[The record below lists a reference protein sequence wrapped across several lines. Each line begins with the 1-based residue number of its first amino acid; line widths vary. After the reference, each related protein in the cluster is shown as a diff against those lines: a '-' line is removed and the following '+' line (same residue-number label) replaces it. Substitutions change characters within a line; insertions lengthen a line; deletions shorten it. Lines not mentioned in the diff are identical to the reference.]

1 MQVSTKWLKDYIDI
15 DLTAD
20 ELAEKF
26 TLAGIPVEN
35 VIHAGEGLEKV
46 VTGRID
52 ELKAHPDSDHLQIC
66 QMDVGAENLLQIV
79 TGAQNVAEGQI
90 VPVALVG
97 ANLPCGKKIS
107 KGKMRGVASNGMLCS
122 ADELKID
129 GDSSGI
135 YILPEDTQVGIPVAE
150 VLGLDDDIL
159 EFELTANRGDCF
171 SVIGLVREL
180 AVLTKKTPR
189 FPEIKVDENDES
201 NASELVK
208 IGIDA
213 PELCSR
219 FSARVLTNVKLAP
232 SPDWIV
238 KRLEGAGM
246 RAINNVVD
254 VTNFVMLELGQPLH
268 AYDFDEVVGHEL
280 TARQATAGEAL
291 HTLDDTNR
299 LAKGGE
305 LVIADAEKAAG
316 LAGIMGGFETE
327 ITEKTSTVILEAACF
342 NSASIRRT
350 SRAVGIHSE
359 ASGRFERGTNEHGTI
374 NALDRVAQLLQQ
386 MNACNVCTGVV
397 DVYPNPKPEVK
408 IKFSPAQI
416 NQRLGTNFSVEE
428 ILDVLTA
435 LGFAVESTGKV
446 DELTDEVVDKFAD
459 KFATATKT
467 LGKAAREIGKKP
479 NVENILGSIGSTF
492 GGLFKK
498 ADEKIS
504 GETKDRVEDFVSSFG
519 ELFKRADEKI
529 SDKTKE
535 RVEDIMGNISGKFGE
550 LVKNVDMKISST
562 YVATVPDW
570 RNDVTLP
577 EDLSEEVAR
586 IFGFDKIPSTLPKGN
601 QQGHQSAAQ
610 NFIDR
615 IKKIL
620 VGLGMCEELSF
631 AFTSE
636 AMFDKMQIPA
646 DSQLRQAVPIMNPL
660 TDEAPLLR
668 TTLLASIFENAA
680 RNFSRKNEDLK
691 LFDVAPV
698 FFPKSLPVTE
708 QPIERQQLVG
718 LLTGRRE
725 PKGWSQ
731 NPAQVDFYDAKG
743 IVEELLAGLSINN
756 YFVEAGTHYALHPGK
771 TAVFKKGRDVLVT
784 VGEVHPAVAEALG
797 IKKKIYVF
805 EAEVDTLQ
813 KFAAKKFTFESLPKY
828 PSISR
833 DLAIL
838 VDHDTAAGDVEKVI
852 AQNGGQFFKG
862 VTLFDVYTGD
872 RISADKKSLAFA
884 IDFRSNERTLK
895 DEEADEAFKN
905 ILSAVEKEFGATLR
919 S

>member
-46 VTGRID
+46 VTGRIE
-52 ELKAHPDSDHLQIC
+52 ELKAHPDSDHLLIC
-66 QMDVGAENLLQIV
+66 QMNIGEENLVQII
-79 TGAQNVAEGQI
+79 TGASNVEEGQI

-122 ADELKID
+122 ADELNIE

-135 YILPEDTQVGIPVAE
+135 YILPEDTPVGVPAAE

-189 FPEIKVDENDES
+189 FPEIKFDEDDER
-201 NASELVK
+201 NAEDLVK

-213 PELCSR
+213 PDLCGR
-219 FSARVLTNVKLAP
+219 FSSRVLTNIKLAP
-232 SPDWIV
+232 SPDWMV

-254 VTNFVMLELGQPLH
+254 VTNFVMLEMGQPLH
-268 AYDFDEVVGHEL
+268 AYDYDKVTWHQL
-280 TARQATAGEAL
+280 TARRAVEGEPL

-316 LAGIMGGFETE
+316 LAGIMGGFESE
-327 ITEKTSTVILEAACF
+327 ITETTKTVILEAASF

-359 ASGRFERGTNEHGTI
+359 ASGRFERGTNINGTVA
-374 NALDRVAQLLQQ
+374 ALDRVAQLLQE
-386 MNACNVCTGVV
+386 MGACSVCKGVV
-397 DVYPNPKPEVK
+397 DVYPNPKPEIK
-408 IKFSPAQI
+408 IKFTPAQI
-416 NQRLGTNFSVEE
+416 NQRLGTNYSDKE
-428 ILDVLTA
+428 IIDVLEA
-435 LGFAVESTGKV
+435 LGFKIEPLGVV
-446 DELTDEVVDKFAD
+446 DELTDEVVDKFA
-459 KFATATKT
+459 AATKNI
-467 LGKAAREIGKKP
+467 GKAAREIGKKST
-479 NVENILGSIGSTF
+479 VEGFMKNFGASI
-492 GGLFKK
+492 
-498 ADEKIS
+498 
-504 GETKDRVEDFVSSFG
+504 G
-519 ELFKRADEKI
+519 ELFKNADEKPQDEVLKN
-529 SDKTKE
+529 SG
-535 RVEDIMGNISGKFGE
+535 VEGFMKNISETFGGIAKSVE
-550 LVKNVDMKISST
+550 IKISSA
-562 YVATVPDW
+562 YEATVPDW
-570 RNDVTLP
+570 RNDVKLP
-577 EDLSEEVAR
+577 DDLSEEVAR
-586 IFGFDKIPSTLPKGN
+586 IYGFDEIPSTLPKGN
-601 QQGHQSAAQ
+601 QQGRQSAAQ
-610 NFIDR
+610 NFIDK
-615 IKKIL
+615 IKNIL
-620 VGLGMCEELSF
+620 SGLGMCEELSF

-636 AMFDKMQIPA
+636 AMFDKMRVPA
-646 DSQLRQAVPIMNPL
+646 DSELRRAVPIINPL
-660 TDEAPLLR
+660 TDVAPLLR

-680 RNFSRKNEDLK
+680 RNFSRKNEDVR

-698 FFPKSLPVTE
+698 FIPKNLPVTE
-708 QPIERQQLVG
+708 LPREKQQIVG
-718 LLTGRRE
+718 LLMGRRE

-731 NPAQVDFYDAKG
+731 NPAQIDFYDAKG

-756 YFVEAGTHYALHPGK
+756 YFVEAGEHYALHPGK

-784 VGEVHPAVAEALG
+784 VGEVHPAVSEALG

-805 EAEVDTLQ
+805 EADIETLQ
-813 KFAAKKFTFESLPKY
+813 RFAAKKFSLESLPKY

-838 VDHDTAAGDVEKVI
+838 VEHDTAAGDVEKIIVK
-852 AQNGGQFFKG
+852 NGGKFFKG
-862 VTLFDVYTGD
+862 VTLFDVYTGE
-872 RISADKKSLAFA
+872 RIPADKKSLAFA
-884 IDFRSNERTLK
+884 LEFRSNERTLK

-905 ILSAVEKEFGATLR
+905 ILAAVEKDFGATLR

>member
-1 MQVSTKWLKDYIDI
+1 MT
-15 DLTAD
+15 
-20 ELAEKF
+20 

-46 VTGRID
+46 VTGRIE
-52 ELKAHPDSDHLQIC
+52 ELKPHPDSDHLQIC
-66 QMDVGAENLLQIV
+66 QMNVGEENLLQII
-79 TGAQNVAEGQI
+79 TGASNVAEGQI

-122 ADELKID
+122 ADELKIE

-135 YILPEDTQVGIPVAE
+135 YILPENTPVGVPVAE
-150 VLGLDDDIL
+150 ILGLDDDIL

-189 FPEIKVDENDES
+189 FPEIKFEENDERET
-201 NASELVK
+201 AKLIK

-213 PELCSR
+213 PDLCSR

-246 RAINNVVD
+246 RAIK
-254 VTNFVMLELGQPLH
+254 MGQPLH
-268 AYDFDEVVGHEL
+268 AYDFDKVAWHQL
-280 TARQATAGEAL
+280 TARRAIEGEPL

-316 LAGIMGGFETE
+316 LAGIMGGFESE
-327 ITEKTSTVILEAACF
+327 ITEKTSKVILEAANF

-350 SRAVGIHSE
+350 SRAVGIHTE
-359 ASGRFERGTNEHGTI
+359 ASGRFERGINEKNTI
-374 NALDRVAQLLQQ
+374 NALNRVAQLLQE
-386 MNACNVCTGVV
+386 MNACNITAGVI
-397 DVYPNPKPEVK
+397 E
-408 IKFSPAQI
+408 FTTSQI
-416 NQRLGTNFSVEE
+416 NARLGTNYSDAE
-428 ILDVLTA
+428 IIGVLEA
-435 LGFAVESTGKV
+435 LGFKIDSIGKIE
-446 DELTDEVVDKFAD
+446 ELTDEVVDKFAS
-459 KFATATKT
+459 ATKNIS
-467 LGKAAREIGKKP
+467 KAARELGKKS
-479 NVENILGSIGSTF
+479 NVENLVKNIGESL
-492 GGLFKK
+492 GGLFKSDNVK
-498 ADEKIS
+498 DS
-504 GETKDRVEDFVSSFG
+504 GVDDFFKGVSSTFG
-519 ELFKRADEKI
+519 DAI
-529 SDKTKE
+529 
-535 RVEDIMGNISGKFGE
+535 
-550 LVKNVDMKISST
+550 KNLDMKISSA
-562 YVATVPDW
+562 YEATVPDW

-586 IFGFDKIPSTLPKGN
+586 VFGFDKIPSTLPKSN
-601 QQGHQSAAQ
+601 QNGRQSATQ
-610 NFIDR
+610 DFIDR
-615 IKKIL
+615 IKSIL
-620 VGLGMCEELSF
+620 SGLGMCEELSF

-636 AMFDKMQIPA
+636 EMFNKMQMPA
-646 DSQLRQAVPIMNPL
+646 DSELRRAIPIMNPL

-680 RNFSRKNEDLK
+680 RNFSRKNEDVR
-691 LFDVAPV
+691 LFDIAPV
-698 FFPKSLPVTE
+698 FLPKNLPVTE
-708 QPIERQQLVG
+708 QPIEKQQVVG
-718 LLTGRRE
+718 LLMGRRE

-731 NPAQVDFYDAKG
+731 DAAQVDFYDAKG
-743 IVEELLAGLSINN
+743 IVEELLAGLAINN

-771 TAVFKKGRDVLVT
+771 TAVFKKGRDVLAT
-784 VGEVHPAVAEALG
+784 VGEVHPSVAESLG

-805 EAEVDTLQ
+805 EADVETLQ
-813 KFAAKKFTFESLPKY
+813 RFAAKKFSLESLPKY

-838 VDHDTAAGDVEKVI
+838 VGHDTAAFDVETVI
-852 AQNGGQFFKG
+852 KKNGGTFFKG
-862 VTLFDVYTGD
+862 VTLFDVYTGE
-872 RISADKKSLAFA
+872 RIPADKKSLAFA
-884 IDFRSNERTLK
+884 IEFRSNERTLK

-905 ILSAVEKEFGATLR
+905 ILAAVEKDFGATLR

>member
-15 DLTAD
+15 ELTAD

-35 VIHAGEGLEKV
+35 VIKAGAGLEKV
-46 VTGRID
+46 VTGRIE

-66 QMDVGAENLLQIV
+66 QMNIGAGELLQIV

-122 ADELKID
+122 ADELKIE

-135 YILPEDTQVGIPVAE
+135 YILPDDTPIGLPAAF

-180 AVLTKKTPR
+180 AVLTKKTPDY
-189 FPEIKVDENDES
+189 PEIKVDEDDDRD
-201 NASELVK
+201 ASDLVK

-213 PELCSR
+213 PDLCSR
-219 FSARVLTNVKLAP
+219 FSARVLTDVKLAP
-232 SPDWIV
+232 SPEWLV
-238 KRLEGAGM
+238 RRLEGAGM

-254 VTNFVMLELGQPLH
+254 VTNFVMLEMGQPLH
-268 AYDFDEVVGHEL
+268 AYDFDAVVGHEL
-280 TARQATAGEAL
+280 TARRAIEGEPL

-316 LAGIMGGFETE
+316 LAGIMGGFESE
-327 ITEKTSTVILEAACF
+327 ITEKTTTVILEAACF

-350 SRAVGIHSE
+350 SRAVGIHTE
-359 ASGRFERGTNEHGTI
+359 ASGRFERGTNEKGTI
-374 NALDRVAQLLQQ
+374 AALDRVAQLLQKTG
-386 MNACNVCTGVV
+386 ACKVCKGVV

-408 IKFSPAQI
+408 IKFTAAQI
-416 NQRLGTNFSVEE
+416 NARLGTDYTDAE
-428 ILDVLTA
+428 IVDVLEA
-435 LGFAVESTGKV
+435 LGFEIDPINKVE
-446 DELTDEVVDKFAD
+446 EMTDEVFDKVA
-459 KFATATKT
+459 AATKNIS
-467 LGKAAREIGKKP
+467 KAAREIGKKP
-479 NVENILGSIGSTF
+479 RVEGFMKNIGATF
-492 GGLFKK
+492 GGLFQK
-498 ADEKIS
+498 ADDKIPD
-504 GETKDRVEDFVSSFG
+504 KAKADVEDFVS
-519 ELFKRADEKI
+519 
-529 SDKTKE
+529 
-535 RVEDIMGNISGKFGE
+535 NISAAVGDM
-550 LVKNVDMKISST
+550 VKSVDLKISSA
-562 YVATVPDW
+562 YEATVPEW

-601 QQGHQSAAQ
+601 QQGRQSDTQ

-615 IKKIL
+615 IKNIL
-620 VGLGMCEELSF
+620 SGLGMSEELSF

-646 DSQLRQAVPIMNPL
+646 DSELRKAVPIMNPL

-668 TTLLASIFENAA
+668 TTLLASVFENAA
-680 RNFSRKNEDLK
+680 RNFSRKNEDVR
-691 LFDVAPV
+691 LFEVAPV
-698 FFPKSLPVTE
+698 FLPKNLPVTE
-708 QPIERQQLVG
+708 QPIEKQKLAG
-718 LLTGRRE
+718 LLMGRRE

-731 NPAQVDFYDAKG
+731 NSAQVDFYDAKG
-743 IVEELLAGLSINN
+743 IVEELLAGLSIAN
-756 YFVEAGTHYALHPGK
+756 YSVAAGEHYALHPGK
-771 TAVFKKGRDVLVT
+771 TAIFKKGRDVLAT

-797 IKKKIYVF
+797 IRKKIYVF
-805 EAEVDTLQ
+805 EADVETLK
-813 KFAAKKFTFESLPKY
+813 KFAAKKFSFESLPKY

-838 VDHDTAAGDVEKVI
+838 VEHDTAAGDVEKVI
-852 AQNGGQFFKG
+852 AKSGGQFLKS
-862 VTLFDVYTGD
+862 VTLFDVYTGE
-872 RISADKKSLAFA
+872 RISAARKSLAFA
-884 IDFRSNERTLK
+884 LEFRSNERTLK
-895 DEEADEAFKN
+895 DEEADEAFQN
-905 ILSAVEKEFGATLR
+905 ILAAVEKEFGATLR
-919 S
+919 

>member
-35 VIHAGEGLEKV
+35 VIHAGAGLEKV
-46 VTGRID
+46 VTGRIE
-52 ELKAHPDSDHLQIC
+52 ELKEHPDSDHLLIC
-66 QMDVGAENLLQIV
+66 QMNVGAENLLQII
-79 TGAQNVAEGQI
+79 TGASNVKEGQI

-107 KGKMRGVASNGMLCS
+107 KGKMRGVVSNGMLCS
-122 ADELKID
+122 ANEMNIE

-135 YILPEDTQVGIPVAE
+135 YILPEDTPIGLPAAE

-189 FPEIKVDENDES
+189 FPEIKVDEDDVAE
-201 NASELVK
+201 ASALVK

-213 PELCSR
+213 EDLCGR
-219 FSARVLTNVKLAP
+219 FSSRVLTNVKLAP
-232 SPDWIV
+232 SPDWMV
-238 KRLEGAGM
+238 RRLEGAGM

-254 VTNFVMLELGQPLH
+254 VTNFVMLEMGQPLH
-268 AYDFDEVVGHEL
+268 AYDFDKVVGHQL
-280 TARQATAGEAL
+280 TARRAVEGEPL

-316 LAGIMGGFETE
+316 LAGIMGGFESE
-327 ITEKTSTVILEAACF
+327 ITEATTTVILEAASF

-359 ASGRFERGTNEHGTI
+359 ASGRFERGTNEKGTVA
-374 NALDRVAQLLQQ
+374 ALDRVAQLLQE
-386 MNACNVCTGVV
+386 MGACKVCKGVV
-397 DVYPNPKPEVK
+397 DVYPNPKPEIK
-408 IKFSPAQI
+408 IKFTPAQI
-416 NQRLGTNFSVEE
+416 NSRLGTSYTDAE
-428 ILDVLTA
+428 IVDVLEA
-435 LGFAVESTGKV
+435 LGFKIEPLGVV
-446 DELTDEVVDKFAD
+446 DELTDEVVDKFAE
-459 KFATATKT
+459 ATKNI
-467 LGKAAREIGKKP
+467 GKAARELSKKST
-479 NVENILGSIGSTF
+479 VEGFVKNF
-492 GGLFKK
+492 GASL
-498 ADEKIS
+498 
-504 GETKDRVEDFVSSFG
+504 G
-519 ELFKRADEKI
+519 ELFKNADAKATDDVLKN
-529 SDKTKE
+529 SG
-535 RVEDIMGNISGKFGE
+535 VESFMKNISETFGGAI
-550 LVKNVDMKISST
+550 KNVEMKISSA
-562 YVATVPDW
+562 YEATVPEW
-570 RNDVTLP
+570 RNDVSLP
-577 EDLSEEVAR
+577 DDLSEEVAR
-586 IFGFDKIPSTLPKGN
+586 IYGFDKIPSTLPKGN
-601 QQGHQSAAQ
+601 QQGHQSATQ
-610 NFIDR
+610 NFIDK
-615 IKKIL
+615 IKEIL
-620 VGLGMCEELSF
+620 SSLGMCEELSF

-636 AMFDKMQIPA
+636 AMFDKMRVPT
-646 DSQLRQAVPIMNPL
+646 DSELRRAVPIMNPL

-680 RNFSRKNEDLK
+680 RNFSRKNEDVR

-698 FFPKSLPVTE
+698 FLPKKLPVTE
-708 QPIERQQLVG
+708 LPREKYQVVG
-718 LLTGRRE
+718 LLMGRRE

-731 NPAQVDFYDAKG
+731 DAAQVDFYDAKG
-743 IVEELLAGLSINN
+743 IVEELLAGLSIGN
-756 YFVEAGTHYALHPGK
+756 YFVEAGEHYALHPGK
-771 TAVFKKGRDVLVT
+771 TAVFKKGLDVLVT

-805 EAEVDTLQ
+805 EADIDTLQ
-813 KFAAKKFTFESLPKY
+813 KFAAKKFTLEALPKY

-838 VDHDTAAGDVEKVI
+838 VEHDTAAGDVEKVI
-852 AQNGGQFFKG
+852 VKSGGKFFKG
-862 VTLFDVYTGD
+862 VTLFDVYTGE
-872 RISADKKSLAFA
+872 RIPADKKSLAFA
-884 IDFRSNERTLK
+884 LEFRSNERTLK
-895 DEEADEAFKN
+895 DEEADDAFKN
-905 ILSAVEKEFGATLR
+905 ILAAVEKDFGATLR

>member
-46 VTGRID
+46 VTGKIE
-52 ELKAHPDSDHLQIC
+52 ELKAHPDSDHLLIC
-66 QMDVGAENLLQIV
+66 QMNVGAENLVQII
-79 TGAQNVAEGQI
+79 TGASNVKEGQV

-107 KGKMRGVASNGMLCS
+107 KGKMRGVVSNGMLCS
-122 ADELKID
+122 ADELNIE

-135 YILPEDTQVGIPVAE
+135 YILPEDTPVGVPAAE

-180 AVLTKKTPR
+180 AVLTKKIPR
-189 FPEIKVDENDES
+189 FPEIKVDEND
-201 NASELVK
+201 ARTAAELVK

-213 PELCSR
+213 PDLCGR
-219 FSARVLTNVKLAP
+219 FSSRVLTNVKLAP
-232 SPDWIV
+232 SPDWMV

-254 VTNFVMLELGQPLH
+254 VTNFVMLEMGQPLH
-268 AYDFDEVVGHEL
+268 AYDFDKVAWHQL
-280 TARQATAGEAL
+280 TARRAIEGEPL

-316 LAGIMGGFETE
+316 LAGIMGGFESE
-327 ITEKTSTVILEAACF
+327 ITESTTTVILEAASF

-359 ASGRFERGTNEHGTI
+359 ASGRFERGTNEKGTI
-374 NALDRVAQLLQQ
+374 AALDRVAQLLQE
-386 MNACNVCTGVV
+386 MGACKVCKGVV

-408 IKFSPAQI
+408 IKFTSAQI
-416 NQRLGTNFSVEE
+416 NRRLGTNYTDEE
-428 ILDVLTA
+428 IVDVLEA
-435 LGFAVESTGKV
+435 LGFEIDPTNKVE
-446 DELTDEVVDKFAD
+446 ELTDEVVDKFA
-459 KFATATKT
+459 ATTKHIS
-467 LGKAAREIGKKP
+467 KAARKIGENS
-479 NVENILGSIGSTF
+479 NVEKFMKNIGSTF
-492 GGLFKK
+492 GGLFKNADK
-498 ADEKIS
+498 AQDAVKDS
-504 GETKDRVEDFVSSFG
+504 GVEDFV
-519 ELFKRADEKI
+519 KNI
-529 SDKTKE
+529 SDTFGGIAKT
-535 RVEDIMGNISGKFGE
+535 
-550 LVKNVDMKISST
+550 VDMKIASA
-562 YVATVPDW
+562 YEATVPDW

-601 QQGHQSAAQ
+601 QQGRQSATQ
-610 NFIDR
+610 NFIDK
-615 IKKIL
+615 IKSIL
-620 VGLGMCEELSF
+620 SSLGMCEELSF

-636 AMFDKMQIPA
+636 TMFNKMQMPA
-646 DSQLRQAVPIMNPL
+646 DSELRRAVPIMNPL

-680 RNFSRKNEDLK
+680 RNFSRKNEDVR
-691 LFDVAPV
+691 LFEVAPV
-698 FFPKSLPVTE
+698 FYPKALPVTE
-708 QPIERQQLVG
+708 QPLEKQKLAG
-718 LLTGRRE
+718 LLMGRRE

-731 NPAQVDFYDAKG
+731 DAAQVDFYDAKG
-743 IVEELLAGLSINN
+743 IVEELLAGLSIGN
-756 YFVEAGTHYALHPGK
+756 YFVEAGEHFALHPGK
-771 TAVFKKGRDVLVT
+771 TALFKKGRDILVT

-805 EAEVDTLQ
+805 EADVETLQ
-813 KFAAKKFTFESLPKY
+813 KFAAKKFSFESLPKY

-838 VDHDTAAGDVEKVI
+838 VEHDTAAGDVEKVI
-852 AQNGGQFFKG
+852 AKSGGKFLKG
-862 VTLFDVYTGD
+862 VTLFDVYTGE

-884 IDFRSNERTLK
+884 IEFRSNERTLK

-905 ILSAVEKEFGATLR
+905 ILAAVEKEFGATLR
-919 S
+919 

>member
-15 DLTAD
+15 DLSAD

-46 VTGRID
+46 VTGRIE
-52 ELKAHPDSDHLQIC
+52 ELKAHPDSDHLLIC
-66 QMDVGAENLLQIV
+66 QMDVGEENLVQII
-79 TGAQNVAEGQI
+79 TGAPNVKEGQI

-107 KGKMRGVASNGMLCS
+107 KGKMRGVVSNGMLCS
-122 ADELKID
+122 ADELNIE

-135 YILPEDTQVGIPVAE
+135 YILPEDTPVGVPAAE

-159 EFELTANRGDCF
+159 VFELTANRGDCF

-180 AVLTKKTPR
+180 AVLTEKNPR
-189 FPEIKVDENDES
+189 FPEIKVVEDDERD
-201 NASELVK
+201 AKDLVK

-213 PELCSR
+213 PDLCGR
-219 FSARVLTNVKLAP
+219 FSSRVLTNVKLAP
-232 SPDWIV
+232 SPDWMQ

-254 VTNFVMLELGQPLH
+254 VTNFVMLEMGQPLH
-268 AYDFDEVVGHEL
+268 AYDFDKVTWHQL
-280 TARQATAGEAL
+280 TARRAVEGEPL

-316 LAGIMGGFETE
+316 LAGIMGGFESE
-327 ITEKTSTVILEAACF
+327 ITEATSTVILEAASF

-359 ASGRFERGTNEHGTI
+359 ASGRFERGTNINGTVA
-374 NALDRVAQLLQQ
+374 ALDRVAQLLQD
-386 MNACNVCTGVV
+386 MNACKVCRGVV

-408 IKFSPAQI
+408 IKFTSAQI
-416 NQRLGTNFSVEE
+416 NARLGTNYSDEE
-428 ILDVLTA
+428 ILKVLEA
-435 LGFAVESTGKV
+435 LGFKIDPINKVE
-446 DELTDEVVDKFAD
+446 ELTDEVVDKFAS
-459 KFATATKT
+459 ATKNIGKIARD
-467 LGKAAREIGKKP
+467 LGKKS
-479 NVENILGSIGSTF
+479 NVEGFMKNFGDLFKNSDAKAADEVLKNSGVENFMKNVSETF
-492 GGLFKK
+492 GGLAK
-498 ADEKIS
+498 S
-504 GETKDRVEDFVSSFG
+504 
-519 ELFKRADEKI
+519 
-529 SDKTKE
+529 
-535 RVEDIMGNISGKFGE
+535 
-550 LVKNVDMKISST
+550 VDMKIASA
-562 YVATVPDW
+562 YEATVPDW
-570 RNDVTLP
+570 RNDVRLP
-577 EDLSEEVAR
+577 DDLSEEVAR

-601 QQGHQSAAQ
+601 QQGRQSATQ
-610 NFIDR
+610 NFIDK
-615 IKKIL
+615 IKNVL
-620 VGLGMCEELSF
+620 SSLGMCEELSF
-631 AFTSE
+631 AFTNE
-636 AMFDKMQIPA
+636 QMFDKMRVPT
-646 DSQLRQAVPIMNPL
+646 DSELRKAVPIMNPL

-680 RNFSRKNEDLK
+680 RNFSRKNEDLR

-698 FFPKSLPVTE
+698 FLPKNLPVTE
-708 QPIERQQLVG
+708 LPLEKYQVVG

-731 NPAQVDFYDAKG
+731 NPAAVDFYDAKG
-743 IVEELLAGLSINN
+743 IVEEFLSALAICN
-756 YFVEAGTHYALHPGK
+756 YFVESGEHFALHPGK
-771 TAVFKKGRDVLVT
+771 TAFFKKGRDILVT
-784 VGEVHPAVAEALG
+784 VGEVHPAVAESLG

-805 EAEVDTLQ
+805 EADVEILQ
-813 KFAAKKFTFESLPKY
+813 KFAAKKFNLENLPKY

-838 VDHDTAAGDVEKVI
+838 VDHDTPAADIEKIIV
-852 AQNGGQFFKG
+852 QNGGKFFKG
-862 VTLFDVYTGD
+862 VNLFDVYTGE
-872 RISADKKSLAFA
+872 RIPAEKKSLAFTLE
-884 IDFRSNERTLK
+884 FRSNERTLT
-895 DEEADEAFKN
+895 DEEADFAFKN
-905 ILSAVEKEFGATLR
+905 IFAAVEKDFGAILR

>member
-15 DLTAD
+15 DLSAD

-46 VTGRID
+46 VTGRI
-52 ELKAHPDSDHLQIC
+52 EKLKAHPDSDHLLIC
-66 QMDVGAENLLQIV
+66 QMNVGEENLVQII
-79 TGAQNVAEGQI
+79 TGASNVAEGQV

-107 KGKMRGVASNGMLCS
+107 KGKMRGVVSNGMLCS
-122 ADELKID
+122 ADELKIE

-135 YILPEDTQVGIPVAE
+135 YILPEDTPVGVPAAE

-189 FPEIKVDENDES
+189 FPKVEVVEDDARE
-201 NASELVK
+201 ASELVK

-213 PELCSR
+213 PDLCGR
-219 FSARVLTNVKLAP
+219 FSSRVLTNVKLAP
-232 SPDWIV
+232 SPDWMV

-254 VTNFVMLELGQPLH
+254 VTNFVMLEMGQPLH
-268 AYDFDEVVGHEL
+268 AYDFDKVTWHQL
-280 TARQATAGEAL
+280 TARRAIEGEPL

-316 LAGIMGGFETE
+316 LAGIMGGFESE
-327 ITEKTSTVILEAACF
+327 ITEATTTVILEAASF

-359 ASGRFERGTNEHGTI
+359 ASGRFERGTNEKGTVA
-374 NALDRVAQLLQQ
+374 ALDRVAQLLQD
-386 MNACNVCTGVV
+386 MGACKVCKGVV

-408 IKFSPAQI
+408 IKFTPAQI
-416 NQRLGTNFSVEE
+416 NPRLGTNYSDEE
-428 ILDVLTA
+428 IIGVLEA
-435 LGFAVESTGKV
+435 LGFKIEPVGVV
-446 DELTDEVVDKFAD
+446 DELTDEVVDKFAS
-459 KFATATKT
+459 ATKNI
-467 LGKAAREIGKKP
+467 GKAARELGKKST
-479 NVENILGSIGSTF
+479 VEGFMKNFGASIGELFKNSDAKAEDDVLKNSGVEGFMKNLSETF
-492 GGLFKK
+492 GGL
-498 ADEKIS
+498 A
-504 GETKDRVEDFVSSFG
+504 
-519 ELFKRADEKI
+519 
-529 SDKTKE
+529 
-535 RVEDIMGNISGKFGE
+535 
-550 LVKNVDMKISST
+550 KNVEMKISSA
-562 YVATVPDW
+562 YEVTVPDW
-570 RNDVTLP
+570 RNDVRLP
-577 EDLSEEVAR
+577 DDLSEEVAR

-601 QQGHQSAAQ
+601 QQGRQSAAQ
-610 NFIDR
+610 NFIDK
-615 IKKIL
+615 IKNIL
-620 VGLGMCEELSF
+620 AGLGMCEELSF

-636 AMFDKMQIPA
+636 AMFDKMRVPA
-646 DSQLRQAVPIMNPL
+646 DSQLRRAVPIMNPL

-680 RNFSRKNEDLK
+680 RNFSRKNEDVR

-698 FFPKSLPVTE
+698 FLPKNLPVTE
-708 QPIERQQLVG
+708 LPREKQQVVG
-718 LLTGRRE
+718 LLMGRRE

-731 NPAQVDFYDAKG
+731 DAAQVDFYDAKG
-743 IVEELLAGLSINN
+743 IVEELLAGLSIGN
-756 YFVEAGTHYALHPGK
+756 YFVEAGEHYALHPGK

-805 EAEVDTLQ
+805 EADVETLQ
-813 KFAAKKFTFESLPKY
+813 KFAAKKFSFESLPKY

-838 VDHDTAAGDVEKVI
+838 VGHDTAAGDVEKVI
-852 AQNGGQFFKG
+852 AKSGGKFFKG
-862 VTLFDVYTGD
+862 VTLFDVYTGE
-872 RISADKKSLAFA
+872 RIPADKKSLAFA
-884 IDFRSNERTLK
+884 LEFRSNERTLK
-895 DEEADEAFKN
+895 DEEADDAFKN
-905 ILSAVEKEFGATLR
+905 ILAAVEKDFGATLR

>member
-35 VIHAGEGLEKV
+35 VIHAGAGLEKV
-46 VTGRID
+46 VTGRIE
-52 ELKAHPDSDHLQIC
+52 ELKEHPDSDHLLIC
-66 QMDVGAENLLQIV
+66 QMNVGAENLLQII
-79 TGAQNVAEGQI
+79 TGASNVKEGQI

-107 KGKMRGVASNGMLCS
+107 KGKMRGVVSNGMLCS
-122 ADELKID
+122 ANEMNIE

-135 YILPEDTQVGIPVAE
+135 YILPEDTPIGLPAAE

-189 FPEIKVDENDES
+189 FPEIKVDEDDVAE
-201 NASELVK
+201 ASALVK

-213 PELCSR
+213 EDLCGR
-219 FSARVLTNVKLAP
+219 FSSRVLTNVKLAP
-232 SPDWIV
+232 SPDWMV
-238 KRLEGAGM
+238 RRLEGAGM

-254 VTNFVMLELGQPLH
+254 VTNFVMLEMGQPLH
-268 AYDFDEVVGHEL
+268 AYDFDKVVGHQL
-280 TARQATAGEAL
+280 TARRAVEGEPL

-316 LAGIMGGFETE
+316 LAGIMGGFESE
-327 ITEKTSTVILEAACF
+327 ITEATTTVILEAASF

-359 ASGRFERGTNEHGTI
+359 ASGRFERGTNEKGTVA
-374 NALDRVAQLLQQ
+374 ALDRVAQLLQE
-386 MNACNVCTGVV
+386 MGACKVCKGVV
-397 DVYPNPKPEVK
+397 DVYPNPKPEIK
-408 IKFSPAQI
+408 IKFTPAQI
-416 NQRLGTNFSVEE
+416 NSRLGTSYTDAE
-428 ILDVLTA
+428 IVDVLEA
-435 LGFAVESTGKV
+435 LGFKIEPLGVV
-446 DELTDEVVDKFAD
+446 DELTDEVVDKFAE
-459 KFATATKT
+459 ATKNI
-467 LGKAAREIGKKP
+467 GKAARELSKKST
-479 NVENILGSIGSTF
+479 VEGFVKNF
-492 GGLFKK
+492 GASL
-498 ADEKIS
+498 
-504 GETKDRVEDFVSSFG
+504 G
-519 ELFKRADEKI
+519 ELFKNADAKATDDVLKN
-529 SDKTKE
+529 SG
-535 RVEDIMGNISGKFGE
+535 VESFMKNISETFGGAI
-550 LVKNVDMKISST
+550 KNVEMKISSA
-562 YVATVPDW
+562 YEATVPEW
-570 RNDVTLP
+570 RNDVSLP
-577 EDLSEEVAR
+577 DDLSEEVAR
-586 IFGFDKIPSTLPKGN
+586 IYGFDKIPSTLPKGN
-601 QQGHQSAAQ
+601 QQGHQSATQ
-610 NFIDR
+610 NFIDK
-615 IKKIL
+615 IKEIL
-620 VGLGMCEELSF
+620 SSLGMCEELSF

-636 AMFDKMQIPA
+636 AMFDKMRVPT
-646 DSQLRQAVPIMNPL
+646 DSELRRAVPIMNPL

-680 RNFSRKNEDLK
+680 RNFSRKNEDVR

-698 FFPKSLPVTE
+698 FLPKKLPVTE
-708 QPIERQQLVG
+708 LPREKYQVVG
-718 LLTGRRE
+718 LLMGRRE

-731 NPAQVDFYDAKG
+731 DAAQVDFYDAKG
-743 IVEELLAGLSINN
+743 IVEELLAGLSIAN
-756 YFVEAGTHYALHPGK
+756 YFVEAGEHYALHPGK
-771 TAVFKKGRDVLVT
+771 TAVFKKGLDVLVT

-805 EAEVDTLQ
+805 EADIDTLQ
-813 KFAAKKFTFESLPKY
+813 KFAAKKFTLEALPKY

-838 VDHDTAAGDVEKVI
+838 VEHDTAAGDVEKVI
-852 AQNGGQFFKG
+852 VKSGGKFFKG
-862 VTLFDVYTGD
+862 VTLFDVYTGE
-872 RISADKKSLAFA
+872 RIPADKKSLAFA
-884 IDFRSNERTLK
+884 LEFRSNERTLK
-895 DEEADEAFKN
+895 DEEADDAFKN
-905 ILSAVEKEFGATLR
+905 ILAAVEKDFGATLR

>member
-15 DLTAD
+15 DLTVE

-35 VIHAGEGLEKV
+35 VIKAGEGLEKV
-46 VTGRID
+46 ITGRIE
-52 ELKAHPDSDHLQIC
+52 ELKAHPDSDHLLVC
-66 QMDVGAENLLQIV
+66 QMNIGEENLLQIV
-79 TGAQNVAEGQI
+79 TGAPNVKEGQI

-122 ADELKID
+122 ADELKIESD
-129 GDSSGI
+129 ASGI
-135 YILPEDTQVGIPVAE
+135 YILPEDTPIGIPAAE

-180 AVLTKKTPR
+180 AVLTKKSAHY
-189 FPEIKVDENDES
+189 PEIMIDEDDEQY
-201 NASELVK
+201 AEDLVT

-213 PELCSR
+213 PDLCSR
-219 FSARVLTNVKLAP
+219 FSARVLTEVKLAP

-254 VTNFVMLELGQPLH
+254 ATNFVMLEMGQPLH
-268 AYDFDEVVGHEL
+268 AYDFDEVQGHEL
-280 TARQATAGEAL
+280 TARRAVEHEPL

-327 ITEKTSTVILEAACF
+327 ITEKTKTVILEAASF

-350 SRAVGIHSE
+350 SRAVGLHSE
-359 ASGRFERGTNEHGTI
+359 ASGRFERGTNEKGTI
-374 NALDRVAQLLQQ
+374 AALDRVAQLLQG
-386 MNACNVCTGVV
+386 MGACKVCKGVV
-397 DVYPNPKPEVK
+397 DVYPDPKPEVK
-408 IKFSPAQI
+408 IKFTTAQI
-416 NQRLGTNFSVEE
+416 NQRLGTKFSDAQ
-428 ILDVLTA
+428 IIDVLES
-435 LGFAVESTGKV
+435 LGFKIENIGKV
-446 DELTDEVVDKFAD
+446 EELTDEVVDKFA
-459 KFATATKT
+459 AATKNI
-467 LGKAAREIGKKP
+467 GKAAREIKKSD
-479 NVENILGSIGSTF
+479 VEDFVKNIGATF
-492 GGLFKK
+492 GGLFGKK
-498 ADEKIS
+498 DAPREKVQDKAKES
-504 GETKDRVEDFVSSFG
+504 VEDFVKNLGS
-519 ELFKRADEKI
+519 
-529 SDKTKE
+529 T
-535 RVEDIMGNISGKFGE
+535 VGNA
-550 LVKNVDMKISST
+550 VKNVDIKLSST
-562 YVATVPDW
+562 YEATVPEW

-601 QQGHQSAAQ
+601 QQGHQSSAQ
-610 NFIDR
+610 NFIDK
-615 IKKIL
+615 IKEIL
-620 VGLGMCEELSF
+620 SGLGMCEELSF
-631 AFTSE
+631 AFTSD

-646 DSQLRQAVPIMNPL
+646 DSELRRAVPIMNPL

-680 RNFSRKNEDLK
+680 RNYSRKNEDVR
-691 LFDVAPV
+691 LFDIAPV
-698 FFPKSLPVTE
+698 FFPKDLPVTV
-708 QPIERQQLVG
+708 QPIEKQKLAG
-718 LLTGRRE
+718 LLMGRRE

-731 NPAQVDFYDAKG
+731 NSAQIDFYDAKG
-743 IVEELLAGLSINN
+743 IVEELLAGLAITN
-756 YFVEAGTHYALHPGK
+756 YFVEAGEHYALHPGK
-771 TAVFKKGRDVLVT
+771 TAVFKKGRDILAT

-805 EAEVDTLQ
+805 EADVETLQ
-813 KFAAKKFTFESLPKY
+813 KFAAKKFSFESLPKY

-838 VDHDTAAGDVEKVI
+838 VNPDVAAGDIEKVI
-852 AQNGGQFFKG
+852 AKSGGAFFKG
-862 VTLFDVYTGD
+862 VTLFDVYTGE

-884 IDFRSNERTLK
+884 LEFRSNERTLK

-905 ILSAVEKEFGATLR
+905 ILSAVEKEFGAELR
-919 S
+919 

>member
-35 VIHAGEGLEKV
+35 VIHAGAGLEKV
-46 VTGRID
+46 VTGRIE
-52 ELKAHPDSDHLQIC
+52 ELKAHPDSDHLLIC
-66 QMDVGAENLLQIV
+66 QMNVGEENLLQIV
-79 TGAQNVAEGQI
+79 TGAQNVKEGQI

-122 ADELKID
+122 ADEMNIE

-135 YILPEDTQVGIPVAE
+135 YILPEDTPIGIPAAE

-189 FPEIKVDENDES
+189 FPEIKFDEDD
-201 NASELVK
+201 NAEASALVK

-213 PELCSR
+213 PDLCSR
-219 FSARVLTNVKLAP
+219 FSSRVLTNVKLAP

-254 VTNFVMLELGQPLH
+254 VTNFVMLEMGQPLH
-268 AYDFDEVVGHEL
+268 AYDFDEVKGHEL
-280 TARQATAGEAL
+280 TARRAIEGEPL

-316 LAGIMGGFETE
+316 LAGIMGGFESE
-327 ITEKTSTVILEAACF
+327 ITEKTSTVILEAASF

-359 ASGRFERGTNEHGTI
+359 ASGRFERGTNINGTVA
-374 NALDRVAQLLQQ
+374 ALDRVAQLLQD
-386 MNACNVCTGVV
+386 MGACRVCKGVV

-408 IKFSPAQI
+408 IKFTSAQI
-416 NQRLGTNFSVEE
+416 NQRLGTNFSDEE
-428 ILDVLTA
+428 IVDVLEA
-435 LGFAVESTGKV
+435 LGFEIDPINKVE
-446 DELTDEVVDKFAD
+446 EMTDEVVDKFA
-459 KFATATKT
+459 AATKNI
-467 LGKAAREIGKKP
+467 GKAARELGKKQ
-479 NVENILGSIGSTF
+479 NVESFMSNIGSAF
-492 GGLFKK
+492 GNIFKK
-498 ADEKIS
+498 ADEKIP
-504 GETKDRVEDFVSSFG
+504 
-519 ELFKRADEKI
+519 
-529 SDKTKE
+529 DKTKDN
-535 RVEDIMGNISGKFGE
+535 VEELMSTLGGKFGD
-550 LVKNVDMKISST
+550 LVKSVDMKISSAFE
-562 YVATVPDW
+562 ATVPDW

-577 EDLSEEVAR
+577 DDLSEEVAR

-610 NFIDR
+610 NFIDK
-615 IKKIL
+615 IKSVL
-620 VGLGMCEELSF
+620 SSLGMCEELSF

-646 DSQLRQAVPIMNPL
+646 DSELRRAVPIMNPL

-680 RNFSRKNEDLK
+680 RNFSRKNEDVR
-691 LFDVAPV
+691 LFEVAPV
-698 FFPKSLPVTE
+698 FYPKALPVTE
-708 QPIERQQLVG
+708 QPLEKQKLAG
-718 LLTGRRE
+718 LLMGRRE

-731 NPAQVDFYDAKG
+731 DAAQIDFYDAKG
-743 IVEELLAGLSINN
+743 IVEELLAGLSIGN
-756 YFVEAGTHYALHPGK
+756 YFVEAGEHYALHPGK

-797 IKKKIYVF
+797 IRKKIYVF
-805 EAEVDTLQ
+805 EADVETLQ
-813 KFAAKKFTFESLPKY
+813 KFAAKKFSFESLPKY

-838 VDHDTAAGDVEKVI
+838 VEHDTAASDVEKVI
-852 AQNGGQFFKG
+852 AKNGGTFLKG
-862 VTLFDVYTGD
+862 VTLFDVYTGE
-872 RISADKKSLAFA
+872 RIASDKKSLAFA
-884 IDFRSNERTLK
+884 IEFRSNERTLK

-905 ILSAVEKEFGATLR
+905 VLAAVEKEFGATLR

>member
-35 VIHAGEGLEKV
+35 VIKAGEGLEKV
-46 VTGRID
+46 VTGRIE
-52 ELKAHPDSDHLQIC
+52 ELKAHPDSDHLLIC
-66 QMDVGAENLLQIV
+66 QMNVGEENLLQIV
-79 TGAQNVAEGQI
+79 TGAQNVKEGQI

-122 ADELKID
+122 ADELKIE

-135 YILPEDTQVGIPVAE
+135 YILPDDTPIGLPAAF

-180 AVLTKKTPR
+180 AVLTKKTAR
-189 FPEIKVDENDES
+189 LPEIEVDEDDSAE
-201 NASELVK
+201 ASALVK

-213 PELCSR
+213 SDLCSR
-219 FSARVLTNVKLAP
+219 FSARVLTDVKLGP
-232 SPDWIV
+232 SPDWMV

-254 VTNFVMLELGQPLH
+254 VTNFVMLEMGQPLH
-268 AYDFDEVVGHEL
+268 AYDFDAVKGHEL
-280 TARQATAGEAL
+280 TARRAVETEPL

-327 ITEKTSTVILEAACF
+327 ITEKTKTVILEAACF

-350 SRAVGIHSE
+350 SRAVGLHTE
-359 ASGRFERGTNEHGTI
+359 ASGRFERGTNVEGTVA
-374 NALDRVAQLLQQ
+374 ALDRVAQLLQE
-386 MNACNVCTGVV
+386 MGACKVCQGVV
-397 DVYPNPKPEVK
+397 DVYPEPKPEVK
-408 IKFSPAQI
+408 IRFTPAQI
-416 NQRLGTNFSVEE
+416 NARLGTNFKDAE
-428 ILDVLTA
+428 IIDVLES
-435 LGFAVESTGKV
+435 LGFEIENVGKV
-446 DELTDEVVDKFAD
+446 EELTDEVVDKFA
-459 KFATATKT
+459 AATKNI
-467 LGKAAREIGKKP
+467 GKAAREIKKSD
-479 NVENILGSIGSTF
+479 VEGFVKNIGSTF
-492 GGLFKK
+492 GSLFGKK
-498 ADEKIS
+498 EEPREKVQDKAKA
-504 GETKDRVEDFVSSFG
+504 GVEDFMKNIGSKVG
-519 ELFKRADEKI
+519 EA
-529 SDKTKE
+529 
-535 RVEDIMGNISGKFGE
+535 
-550 LVKNVDMKISST
+550 VKNVDIKISST
-562 YVATVPDW
+562 YEATVPDW

-586 IFGFDKIPSTLPKGN
+586 IFGFDKIPSTLPKGA
-601 QQGHQSAAQ
+601 QQGHQSPAQ
-610 NFIDR
+610 NFVD
-615 IKKIL
+615 KVKEIL
-620 VGLGMCEELSF
+620 SGLGMSEELSF

-636 AMFDKMQIPA
+636 QMFDKMKMPA
-646 DSQLRQAVPIMNPL
+646 DSELRRAVPIMNPL

-680 RNFSRKNEDLK
+680 RNYSRKNEDVR
-691 LFDVAPV
+691 LFEVAPV

-708 QPIERQQLVG
+708 QPVEKQKLAG
-718 LLTGRRE
+718 LLMGRRE

-743 IVEELLAGLSINN
+743 IVEELLAGLSIGN
-756 YFVEAGTHYALHPGK
+756 YFVEAGEHYALHPGK
-771 TAVFKKGRDVLVT
+771 TAVFKKGRDVLAT
-784 VGEVHPAVAEALG
+784 VGEVHPAVADALG

-805 EAEVDTLQ
+805 EADVETLQ
-813 KFAAKKFTFESLPKY
+813 RFAAKKFTFESLPKY

-838 VDHDTAAGDVEKVI
+838 VNPDVAAGDVEKVI
-852 AQNGGQFFKG
+852 VKNGGTFFKG
-862 VTLFDVYTGD
+862 ATLFDVYTGE

-884 IDFRSNERTLK
+884 IEFRSNERTLK

-905 ILSAVEKEFGATLR
+905 ILAAVEKDFGATLR

>member
-46 VTGRID
+46 VTGKIE
-52 ELKAHPDSDHLQIC
+52 ELKAHPDSDHLLIC
-66 QMDVGAENLLQIV
+66 QMDVGEENLLQII
-79 TGAQNVAEGQI
+79 TGAPNVKEGQI

-107 KGKMRGVASNGMLCS
+107 KGKMRGVVSNGMLCS
-122 ADELKID
+122 ADELKIE

-135 YILPEDTQVGIPVAE
+135 YILPEDTPIGLPAAF

-180 AVLTKKTPR
+180 AVLTKKSAR
-189 FPEIKVDENDES
+189 LPEIKVDEDDERS
-201 NASELVK
+201 AEDLVK

-213 PELCSR
+213 PDLCGR
-219 FSARVLTNVKLAP
+219 FSSRVLTDVKLAP
-232 SPDWIV
+232 SPDWMV

-254 VTNFVMLELGQPLH
+254 VTNFVMLEMGQPLH
-268 AYDFDEVVGHEL
+268 AYDFDKVVGHEL
-280 TARQATAGEAL
+280 TARRAVEGEPL

-316 LAGIMGGFETE
+316 LAGIMGGFESE
-327 ITEKTSTVILEAACF
+327 ITESTTTVILEAASF

-359 ASGRFERGTNEHGTI
+359 ASGRFERGTNINGTVA
-374 NALDRVAQLLQQ
+374 ALDRVAQLLQE
-386 MNACNVCTGVV
+386 MGACKVCKGVV

-408 IKFSPAQI
+408 IKFTSAQI
-416 NQRLGTNFSVEE
+416 NRRLGTNYSDEE
-428 ILDVLTA
+428 IVGVLEA
-435 LGFAVESTGKV
+435 LGFEVDPTNKVE
-446 DELTDEVVDKFAD
+446 ELTDEVVDKFA
-459 KFATATKT
+459 AATKNI
-467 LGKAAREIGKKP
+467 GKAAREIGKKS
-479 NVENILGSIGSTF
+479 NVEGFMKNFGASI
-492 GGLFKK
+492 GGLFKNSDAK
-498 ADEKIS
+498 AADDLLKNS
-504 GETKDRVEDFVSSFG
+504 GVESFMKNVSETFG
-519 ELFKRADEKI
+519 GIAK
-529 SDKTKE
+529 S
-535 RVEDIMGNISGKFGE
+535 
-550 LVKNVDMKISST
+550 VDMKIASA
-562 YVATVPDW
+562 YEVTVPDW

-586 IFGFDKIPSTLPKGN
+586 IFGFDEIPSTLPKGN
-601 QQGHQSAAQ
+601 QQGRQSATQ
-610 NFIDR
+610 NFIDK
-615 IKKIL
+615 IKNIL
-620 VGLGMCEELSF
+620 SGLGMCEELSF

-636 AMFDKMQIPA
+636 QMFDKMRVPA
-646 DSQLRQAVPIMNPL
+646 DSELRRAVPIMNPL

-668 TTLLASIFENAA
+668 TTLLASIFENVA
-680 RNFSRKNEDLK
+680 RNFSRKNEDLR

-698 FFPKSLPVTE
+698 FLPKNLPVTE
-708 QPIERQQLVG
+708 QPLEKQKLAG
-718 LLTGRRE
+718 LLMGRRE

-756 YFVEAGTHYALHPGK
+756 YFVEAGEHYALHPGK

-805 EAEVDTLQ
+805 EADVETLQ
-813 KFAAKKFTFESLPKY
+813 KFAAKKFSLESLPKY

-838 VDHDTAAGDVEKVI
+838 VEHDTAAGDVEKVI
-852 AQNGGQFFKG
+852 VKSGGKFFKG
-862 VTLFDVYTGD
+862 VTLFDVYTGE
-872 RISADKKSLAFA
+872 RIPADKKSLAFA
-884 IDFRSNERTLK
+884 IEFRSNERTLK

-905 ILSAVEKEFGATLR
+905 ILAAVEKDFGAILR

>member
-46 VTGRID
+46 VTGRIE
-52 ELKAHPDSDHLQIC
+52 ELKAHPDSDHLLIC
-66 QMDVGAENLLQIV
+66 QMNVGAENLVQII
-79 TGAQNVAEGQI
+79 TGAPNVAEGQI

-122 ADELKID
+122 ANEMNIE

-135 YILPEDTQVGIPVAE
+135 YILPEDTPIGIPAAE

-189 FPEIKVDENDES
+189 FPEIKVDENDAAE
-201 NASELVK
+201 ASALVK

-213 PELCSR
+213 EDLCGR
-219 FSARVLTNVKLAP
+219 FSSRVLTNVKLAP
-232 SPDWIV
+232 SPDWMV

-254 VTNFVMLELGQPLH
+254 VTNFVMLEMGQPLH
-268 AYDFDEVVGHEL
+268 AYDFDKVVGHQL
-280 TARQATAGEAL
+280 TARRAIEGEPL

-316 LAGIMGGFETE
+316 LAGIMGGFESE
-327 ITEKTSTVILEAACF
+327 ITEATTTVILEAASF

-359 ASGRFERGTNEHGTI
+359 ASGRFERGTNEKNTI
-374 NALDRVAQLLQQ
+374 AALDRVAQLLQE
-386 MNACNVCTGVV
+386 MGACKVCKGVV

-408 IKFSPAQI
+408 IKFTPAQI
-416 NQRLGTNFSVEE
+416 NSRLGTEYSDAE
-428 ILDVLTA
+428 IVDVLEA
-435 LGFAVESTGKV
+435 LGFKIEPLGVV
-446 DELTDEVVDKFAD
+446 DELTDEVVDKFA
-459 KFATATKT
+459 AATKNI
-467 LGKAAREIGKKP
+467 GKAAREIGKKST
-479 NVENILGSIGSTF
+479 VEGFVKNF
-492 GGLFKK
+492 G
-498 ADEKIS
+498 A
-504 GETKDRVEDFVSSFG
+504 SFG
-519 ELFKRADEKI
+519 ELFKNADAKAEDDVLKN
-529 SDKTKE
+529 SG
-535 RVEDIMGNISGKFGE
+535 VESFMKNISETFGGIAKSVE
-550 LVKNVDMKISST
+550 MKISSA
-562 YVATVPDW
+562 YEVTVPDW
-570 RNDVTLP
+570 RNDVSLP
-577 EDLSEEVAR
+577 DDLSEEVAR
-586 IFGFDKIPSTLPKGN
+586 IYGFDKIPSTLPKGN
-601 QQGHQSAAQ
+601 QQGHQSATQ
-610 NFIDR
+610 NFIDK
-615 IKKIL
+615 IKNIL
-620 VGLGMCEELSF
+620 SSLGLCEELSF

-636 AMFDKMQIPA
+636 AMFDKMRVPT
-646 DSQLRQAVPIMNPL
+646 DSELRRAVPIMNPL

-680 RNFSRKNEDLK
+680 RNFSRKNEDVR
-691 LFDVAPV
+691 LFDVAPI
-698 FFPKSLPVTE
+698 FLPKALPVTE
-708 QPIERQQLVG
+708 LPLEKYQVAG
-718 LLTGRRE
+718 LLMGRRE

-731 NPAQVDFYDAKG
+731 DAAQVDFYDAKG
-743 IVEELLAGLSINN
+743 IVEELLAGLSIGN
-756 YFVEAGTHYALHPGK
+756 YFVEAGEHYALHPGK

-805 EAEVDTLQ
+805 EADVETLQ
-813 KFAAKKFTFESLPKY
+813 KFAAKKFSLESLPKY

-838 VDHDTAAGDVEKVI
+838 VSHDTAAADVEKVI
-852 AQNGGQFFKG
+852 VKSGGKFFKG
-862 VTLFDVYTGD
+862 VTLFDVYTGE
-872 RISADKKSLAFA
+872 RIPADKKSLAFA
-884 IDFRSNERTLK
+884 IEFRSNERTLK

-905 ILSAVEKEFGATLR
+905 ILAAVEKDFGATLR

>member
-15 DLTAD
+15 KLTAD

-46 VTGRID
+46 VTGRIE

-66 QMDVGAENLLQIV
+66 QMDIGEENLLQVV
-79 TGAQNVAEGQI
+79 TGAPNVAEGQI

-97 ANLPCGKKIS
+97 AHLPNGQKIS

-122 ADELKID
+122 ADELKLDIED
-129 GDSSGI
+129 LPEEQKIGI
-135 YILPEDTQVGIPVAE
+135 YILPDDTPIGVSAAF

-180 AVLTKKTPR
+180 AVLTGKTPR
-189 FPEIKVDENDES
+189 YPEITVDEDDTRE
-201 NASELVK
+201 ASDMVK

-213 PELCSR
+213 PDLCSR

-232 SPDWIV
+232 SPEWMV

-254 VTNFVMLELGQPLH
+254 VTNFVMLEMGQPLH
-268 AYDFDEVVGHEL
+268 AYDFDKVVGHEL
-280 TARQATAGEAL
+280 TARRAIEGEPL

-316 LAGIMGGFETE
+316 LAGIMGGFESE
-327 ITEKTSTVILEAACF
+327 ITESTETVILEAACF

-350 SRAVGIHSE
+350 SRAVGLHSE
-359 ASGRFERGTNEHGTI
+359 ASGRFERGTNEKGTI
-374 NALDRVAQLLQQ
+374 AALDRVAQLLQE
-386 MNACNVCTGVV
+386 MGACNVATGVI

-408 IKFSPAQI
+408 IKFTTAQI
-416 NQRLGTNFSVEE
+416 NQRLGTNYTDKE
-428 ILDVLTA
+428 IVKVLEA
-435 LGFAVESTGKV
+435 LGFDVDPINKVE
-446 DELTDEVVDKFAD
+446 EMTDEVVDRVA
-459 KFATATKT
+459 AATK
-467 LGKAAREIGKKP
+467 GISKAARELGKKP
-479 NVENILGSIGSTF
+479 KVEGFMKNIGEAF
-492 GGLFKK
+492 GGFFKNVDK
-498 ADEKIS
+498 AQDAVKDS
-504 GETKDRVEDFVSSFG
+504 GVEDFVKNIGETFG
-519 ELFKRADEKI
+519 GIA
-529 SDKTKE
+529 KT
-535 RVEDIMGNISGKFGE
+535 
-550 LVKNVDMKISST
+550 VDMKISSA
-562 YVATVPDW
+562 YEVIVPDW
-570 RNDVTLP
+570 RNDVRLP
-577 EDLSEEVAR
+577 DDISEEIAR
-586 IFGFDKIPSTLPKGN
+586 IYGFDKIPSTLPKGN
-601 QQGHQSAAQ
+601 QQGRQSATQ
-610 NFIDR
+610 NFIDK
-615 IKKIL
+615 IKNIL
-620 VGLGMCEELSF
+620 SGLGMCEELSF

-636 AMFDKMQIPA
+636 AMFDKMRVPA
-646 DSQLRQAVPIMNPL
+646 DSELRRAVPIMNPL

-680 RNFSRKNEDLK
+680 RNFSRKNEDVR
-691 LFDVAPV
+691 LFEVAPV
-698 FFPKSLPVTE
+698 FIPKALPVTE
-708 QPIERQQLVG
+708 LPLEKQKLAG
-718 LLTGRRE
+718 LLMGRRE

-731 NPAQVDFYDAKG
+731 DAAQIDFYDAKG
-743 IVEELLAGLSINN
+743 IVEELLAGVEISN
-756 YFVEAGTHYALHPGK
+756 YFVEAGEHYALHPGK
-771 TAVFKKGRDVLVT
+771 TAVFKKGRDVLAT

-805 EAEVDTLQ
+805 EADVETLQ
-813 KFAAKKFTFESLPKY
+813 RFAAKKFSFESLPKY
-828 PSISR
+828 PAISR

-838 VDHDTAAGDVEKVI
+838 VEHDTAAGDVEKVI
-852 AQNGGQFFKG
+852 AKNGGKFFKG
-862 VTLFDVYTGD
+862 VTLFDVYTGE

-884 IDFRSNERTLK
+884 LEFRSNERTLK

-905 ILSAVEKEFGATLR
+905 ILAAVEKDFGATLR
-919 S
+919 G

>member
-15 DLTAD
+15 NLTAD

-35 VIHAGEGLEKV
+35 VIKAGEGLEKV
-46 VTGRID
+46 VTGRIE

-66 QMDVGAENLLQIV
+66 QMNIGEENLLQIV
-79 TGAQNVAEGQI
+79 TGAPNVAEGQI

-122 ADELKID
+122 ADELKIE

-135 YILPEDTQVGIPVAE
+135 YILPEDTPVGLPAAK

-180 AVLTKKTPR
+180 AVLTDKKPH
-189 FPEIKVDENDES
+189 FPEIKVDEDD
-201 NASELVK
+201 ASEASALVK

-213 PELCSR
+213 PDLCGR
-219 FSARVLTNVKLAP
+219 FSARVLTDVKLSP
-232 SPDWIV
+232 SPEWMV

-254 VTNFVMLELGQPLH
+254 VTNFVMLEMGQPLH
-268 AYDFDEVVGHEL
+268 AYDFDEVKGHSL
-280 TARQATAGEAL
+280 TARRAVEYELL

-327 ITEKTSTVILEAACF
+327 ITEKTKTVILEAASF

-359 ASGRFERGTNEHGTI
+359 ASGRFERGTNEKGTI
-374 NALDRVAQLLQQ
+374 AALDRVAQLLQE
-386 MNACNVCTGVV
+386 MGACKVCKGVV

-408 IKFSPAQI
+408 IKFTPAQI
-416 NQRLGTNFSVEE
+416 NARLGTNYSDAE
-428 ILDVLTA
+428 IIGVLEA
-435 LGFAVESTGKV
+435 LGFKIENIGKV
-446 DELTDEVVDKFAD
+446 EELTDEVVDKFA
-459 KFATATKT
+459 AATKNIS
-467 LGKAAREIGKKP
+467 KAARELGKKP
-479 NVENILGSIGSTF
+479 KVENFMNNLGATF
-492 GGLFKK
+492 SGLFKK

-504 GETKDRVEDFVSSFG
+504 
-519 ELFKRADEKI
+519 
-529 SDKTKE
+529 DKTKTN
-535 RVEDIMGNISGKFGE
+535 VEEFMNNLGVKVGD
-550 LVKNVDMKISST
+550 LVKNVDIKISST
-562 YVATVPDW
+562 YEATVPEW

-577 EDLSEEVAR
+577 DDLSEEVAR

-601 QQGHQSAAQ
+601 QQGQQSATQ
-610 NFIDR
+610 NFIDK
-615 IKKIL
+615 IKNIL
-620 VGLGMCEELSF
+620 SGLGMCEELSF

-636 AMFDKMQIPA
+636 AMFDKMRVPA
-646 DSQLRQAVPIMNPL
+646 DSPLRQAVPIMNPL

-680 RNFSRKNEDLK
+680 RNFSRKNEDVR
-691 LFDVAPV
+691 LFEVAPV
-698 FFPKSLPVTE
+698 FIPKSLPI
-708 QPIERQQLVG
+708 IELPHESQQLVG
-718 LLTGRRE
+718 LLMGRRE

-731 NPAQVDFYDAKG
+731 NPAQIDFYDAKG
-743 IVEELLAGLSINN
+743 IVEELLAGLSIGN
-756 YFVEAGTHYALHPGK
+756 YFVEAGEHYALHPGK
-771 TAVFKKGRDVLVT
+771 TAVFKKGRDVLIT

-797 IKKKIYVF
+797 IRKKIYVF
-805 EAEVDTLQ
+805 EADVETLQ
-813 KFAAKKFTFESLPKY
+813 KFAAKKLSLESLPKY

-838 VDHDTAAGDVEKVI
+838 VEHDTAAGDVEKVI
-852 AQNGGQFFKG
+852 AKNGGKFFKG
-862 VTLFDVYTGD
+862 VTLFDVYTGE

-884 IDFRSNERTLK
+884 IEFRSNERTLK
-895 DEEADEAFKN
+895 DEEADDAFKN
-905 ILSAVEKEFGATLR
+905 ILAAVEKEFGATLR

>member
-26 TLAGIPVEN
+26 TMAGIPVEN
-35 VIHAGEGLEKV
+35 VIRAGEGLEKV
-46 VTGRID
+46 VTGRIE

-107 KGKMRGVASNGMLCS
+107 KGKMRGVVSNGMLCS
-122 ADELKID
+122 ADEMNIE

-135 YILPEDTQVGIPVAE
+135 YILPDDTPIGIPAAE

-171 SVIGLVREL
+171 SVVGLVREL
-180 AVLTKKTPR
+180 SVLTKKFPR
-189 FPEIKVDENDES
+189 YPVIEVTEDDER
-201 NASELVK
+201 NAADLVK
-208 IGIDA
+208 IGINAID
-213 PELCSR
+213 LCSR
-219 FSARVLTNVKLAP
+219 FSARVLTDVKLAP

-254 VTNFVMLELGQPLH
+254 ATNFVMLELGQPLH
-268 AYDFDEVVGHEL
+268 AYDFDAVIGHEL
-280 TARQATAGEAL
+280 TARRAVEGEPL

-316 LAGIMGGFETE
+316 LAGIMGSFETE
-327 ITEKTSTVILEAACF
+327 ITEKTATVILEAACF

-359 ASGRFERGTNEHGTI
+359 ASGRFERGTNEKGTVA
-374 NALDRVAQLLQQ
+374 ALDRVAQLLQD
-386 MNACNVCTGVV
+386 MGACKVCKGVV

-408 IKFSPAQI
+408 IKFTSAQI
-416 NQRLGTNFSVEE
+416 NQRLGTNYGDAE
-428 ILDVLTA
+428 IIDVLSS
-435 LGFAVESTGKV
+435 LGFKIDPTNKAE
-446 DELTDEVVDKFAD
+446 ELTEEVID
-459 KFATATKT
+459 KFATATKNIS
-467 LGKAAREIGKKP
+467 KAARQIGNKS
-479 NVENILGSIGSTF
+479 NVEGFMKNI
-492 GGLFKK
+492 
-498 ADEKIS
+498 
-504 GETKDRVEDFVSSFG
+504 GETFSG
-519 ELFKRADEKI
+519 IFKRADEKI

-535 RVEDIMGNISGKFGE
+535 RVEDFVGNISAAVGDM
-550 LVKNVDMKISST
+550 VKTVDMK
-562 YVATVPDW
+562 VASAFEVTVPDW
-570 RNDVTLP
+570 RNDVRLP

-601 QQGHQSAAQ
+601 QQGHQSATQ

-615 IKKIL
+615 VKKIL
-620 VGLGMCEELSF
+620 SSLGMCEELSF

-636 AMFDKMQIPA
+636 QMFDKMQIPA
-646 DSQLRQAVPIMNPL
+646 DSPLRQAVPIMNPL

-680 RNFSRKNEDLK
+680 RNFARKNEDVR

-708 QPIERQQLVG
+708 QPLERQQVVG
-718 LLTGRRE
+718 LLMGRRE

-756 YFVEAGTHYALHPGK
+756 YIVEAGTHYALHPGK
-771 TAVFKKGRDVLVT
+771 TAVFKKGRDILVT
-784 VGEVHPAVAEALG
+784 VGEVHPAVSEALG

-805 EAEVDTLQ
+805 EADIDTLQ
-813 KFAAKKFTFESLPKY
+813 KFAAKKFTFASLPKY

-838 VDHDTAAGDVEKVI
+838 VDHDTSAGDVEKVI
-852 AQNGGQFFKG
+852 AKSGGEFFKG
-862 VTLFDVYTGD
+862 VTLFDVYTGEQ
-872 RISADKKSLAFA
+872 IPADKKSLAFA

-895 DEEADEAFKN
+895 DEEADSAFKN

>member
-46 VTGRID
+46 VTGKIE
-52 ELKAHPDSDHLQIC
+52 ELKAHPDSDHLLIC
-66 QMDVGAENLLQIV
+66 QMDVGEENLLQII
-79 TGAQNVAEGQI
+79 TGAPNVKEGQI

-107 KGKMRGVASNGMLCS
+107 KGKMRGVVSNGMLCS
-122 ADELKID
+122 ADELKIE

-135 YILPEDTQVGIPVAE
+135 YILPEDTPIGLPAAF

-180 AVLTKKTPR
+180 AVLTKKSAR
-189 FPEIKVDENDES
+189 LPEIKVDEDDERS
-201 NASELVK
+201 AEDLVK

-213 PELCSR
+213 PDLCGR
-219 FSARVLTNVKLAP
+219 FSSRVLTDVKLAP
-232 SPDWIV
+232 SPDWMV

-254 VTNFVMLELGQPLH
+254 VTNFVMLEMGQPLH
-268 AYDFDEVVGHEL
+268 AYDFDKVVGHEL
-280 TARQATAGEAL
+280 TARRAVEGEPL

-316 LAGIMGGFETE
+316 LAGIMGGFESE
-327 ITEKTSTVILEAACF
+327 ITESTTTVILEAASF

-359 ASGRFERGTNEHGTI
+359 ASGRFERGTNINGTVA
-374 NALDRVAQLLQQ
+374 ALDRVAQLLQE
-386 MNACNVCTGVV
+386 MGACKVCKGVV

-408 IKFSPAQI
+408 IKFTSAQI
-416 NQRLGTNFSVEE
+416 NRRLGTNYSDEE
-428 ILDVLTA
+428 IVGVLEA
-435 LGFAVESTGKV
+435 LGFEVDPTNKVE
-446 DELTDEVVDKFAD
+446 ELTDEVVDKFA
-459 KFATATKT
+459 AATKNI
-467 LGKAAREIGKKP
+467 GKAAREIGKKS
-479 NVENILGSIGSTF
+479 NVEGFMKNFGASI
-492 GGLFKK
+492 GGLFKNSDAK
-498 ADEKIS
+498 AADDLLKNS
-504 GETKDRVEDFVSSFG
+504 GVESFMKNVSETFG
-519 ELFKRADEKI
+519 GIAK
-529 SDKTKE
+529 S
-535 RVEDIMGNISGKFGE
+535 
-550 LVKNVDMKISST
+550 VDMKIASA
-562 YVATVPDW
+562 YEVTVPDW

-586 IFGFDKIPSTLPKGN
+586 IFGFDEIPSTLPKGN
-601 QQGHQSAAQ
+601 QQGRQSATQ
-610 NFIDR
+610 NFIDK
-615 IKKIL
+615 IKNIL
-620 VGLGMCEELSF
+620 SGLGMCEELSF

-636 AMFDKMQIPA
+636 QMFDKMRVPA
-646 DSQLRQAVPIMNPL
+646 DSELRRAVPIMNPL

-668 TTLLASIFENAA
+668 TTLLASIFENVA
-680 RNFSRKNEDLK
+680 RNFSRKNEDLR

-698 FFPKSLPVTE
+698 FLPKNLPVTE
-708 QPIERQQLVG
+708 QPLEKQKLAG
-718 LLTGRRE
+718 LLMGRRE

-756 YFVEAGTHYALHPGK
+756 YFVEAGEHYALHPGK

-805 EAEVDTLQ
+805 EADVETLQ
-813 KFAAKKFTFESLPKY
+813 KFAAKKFSLESLPKY

-838 VDHDTAAGDVEKVI
+838 VEHDTAAGDVEKVI
-852 AQNGGQFFKG
+852 VKSGGKFFKG
-862 VTLFDVYTGD
+862 VTLFDVYTGE
-872 RISADKKSLAFA
+872 RIPADKKSLAFA
-884 IDFRSNERTLK
+884 FEFRSNERTLK

-905 ILSAVEKEFGATLR
+905 ILAAVEKDFGAILR

>member
-15 DLTAD
+15 KLTAD
-20 ELAEKF
+20 ELADKF

-46 VTGRID
+46 VTGRIE

-66 QMDVGAENLLQIV
+66 QMNIGAENLLQVV
-79 TGAQNVAEGQI
+79 TGAPNVAEGQV

-97 ANLPCGKKIS
+97 AHLPNGQKIS

-122 ADELKID
+122 ADELKLEIENLPEEQKI
-129 GDSSGI
+129 GI
-135 YILPEDTQVGIPVAE
+135 YILPDDTPVGLPAAM

-189 FPEIKVDENDES
+189 YPEITVDEDDEHS
-201 NASELVK
+201 AADLVK
-208 IGIDA
+208 IGIYAED
-213 PELCSR
+213 LCSR
-219 FSARVLTNVKLAP
+219 FSARVLTDVKLAP
-232 SPDWIV
+232 SPEWMV

-268 AYDFDEVVGHEL
+268 AYDFDAVKGHEL
-280 TARQATAGEAL
+280 TARRAIEGEPL

-327 ITEKTSTVILEAACF
+327 ITESTKTVILEAACF

-359 ASGRFERGTNEHGTI
+359 ASGRFERGTNVNGTVQ
-374 NALDRVAQLLQQ
+374 ALDRVAQLLQQ
-386 MNACNVCTGVV
+386 MGACKVCKGVV
-397 DVYPNPKPEVK
+397 DVYPNPKAEIK
-408 IKFSPAQI
+408 IKFTPAQI
-416 NQRLGTNFSVEE
+416 NARLGTNYSEDE
-428 ILDVLTA
+428 IIDVLNA
-435 LGFAVESTGKV
+435 LGFDVAAAGVV
-446 DELTDEVVDKFAD
+446 DDITDEVAD
-459 KFATATKT
+459 
-467 LGKAAREIGKKP
+467 
-479 NVENILGSIGSTF
+479 
-492 GGLFKK
+492 
-498 ADEKIS
+498 KIS
-504 GETKDRVEDFVSSFG
+504 GFAKLFGKSVRKLSKASNVEDAFASFG
-519 ELFKRADEKI
+519 
-529 SDKTKE
+529 STVGGMVKTA
-535 RVEDIMGNISGKFGE
+535 G
-550 LVKNVDMKISST
+550 MKISSA
-562 YVATVPDW
+562 YEVTVPDW
-570 RNDVTLP
+570 RNDVSLP
-577 EDLSEEVAR
+577 DDLSEEVAR
-586 IFGFDKIPSTLPKGN
+586 IYGFDKIPSTLPKGN
-601 QQGHQSAAQ
+601 QQGRQSATQ

-615 IKKIL
+615 VKNIL
-620 VGLGMCEELSF
+620 ASLGMCEELSF
-631 AFTSE
+631 AFTSS
-636 AMFDKMQIPA
+636 AMFDKMRIPA
-646 DSQLRQAVPIMNPL
+646 DSPLRQAVPIMNPL

-680 RNFSRKNEDLK
+680 RNFSRKNEDLR

-698 FFPKSLPVTE
+698 FIPKSLPVTE
-708 QPIERQQLVG
+708 LPHERQQLVG
-718 LLTGRRE
+718 LLMGRRE

-731 NPAQVDFYDAKG
+731 SSEQVDFYDAKG
-743 IVEELLAGLSINN
+743 IVEELLAALSIAN
-756 YFVEAGTHYALHPGK
+756 YTVEVGEHYALHPGK
-771 TAVFKKGRDVLVT
+771 TAVIKKGRDVLIT

-797 IKKKIYVF
+797 IRKKIYVF
-805 EAEVDTLQ
+805 EADIDTLQ
-813 KFAAKKFTFESLPKY
+813 RFAAKKFSLEPLPKY

-838 VDHDTAAGDVEKVI
+838 VEHDTAAGDVEKII
-852 AQNGGQFFKG
+852 AKNGGKFFKG
-862 VTLFDVYTGD
+862 VTLFDVYTGE
-872 RISADKKSLAFA
+872 RIPADKKSLAFA
-884 IDFRSNERTLK
+884 LEFRSNERTLK
-895 DEEADEAFKN
+895 DEEADAAFQN
-905 ILSAVEKEFGATLR
+905 ILAAVEKDFGATLR

>member
-35 VIHAGEGLEKV
+35 VIHAGAGLEKV
-46 VTGRID
+46 VTGRIE
-52 ELKAHPDSDHLQIC
+52 ELKAHPDSDHLLIC
-66 QMDVGAENLLQIV
+66 QMNVGEENLLQIV
-79 TGAQNVAEGQI
+79 TGAQNVKEGQI

-122 ADELKID
+122 ADEMNIE

-135 YILPEDTQVGIPVAE
+135 YILPEDTPIGIPAAE

-189 FPEIKVDENDES
+189 FPEIKFDEND
-201 NASELVK
+201 NAEASALVK

-213 PELCSR
+213 PDLCSR
-219 FSARVLTNVKLAP
+219 FSSRVLTNVKLAP

-254 VTNFVMLELGQPLH
+254 VTNFVMLEMGQPLH
-268 AYDFDEVVGHEL
+268 AYDFDEVKGHEL
-280 TARQATAGEAL
+280 TARRAIEGEPL

-316 LAGIMGGFETE
+316 LAGIMGGFESE
-327 ITEKTSTVILEAACF
+327 ITEKTSTVILEAASF

-359 ASGRFERGTNEHGTI
+359 ASGRFERGTNINGTVA
-374 NALDRVAQLLQQ
+374 ALDRVAQLLQD
-386 MNACNVCTGVV
+386 MGACRVCKGVV

-408 IKFSPAQI
+408 IKFTSAQI
-416 NQRLGTNFSVEE
+416 NQRLGTNFSDEE
-428 ILDVLTA
+428 IVDVLEA
-435 LGFAVESTGKV
+435 LGFEIDPINKVE
-446 DELTDEVVDKFAD
+446 EMTDEVVDKFA
-459 KFATATKT
+459 AATKNI
-467 LGKAAREIGKKP
+467 GKAARELGKKQ
-479 NVENILGSIGSTF
+479 NVESFMSNIGSAF
-492 GGLFKK
+492 GNIFKK
-498 ADEKIS
+498 ADEKIP
-504 GETKDRVEDFVSSFG
+504 
-519 ELFKRADEKI
+519 
-529 SDKTKE
+529 DKTKDN
-535 RVEDIMGNISGKFGE
+535 VEELMSTLGGKFGD
-550 LVKNVDMKISST
+550 LVKSVDMKISSAFE
-562 YVATVPDW
+562 ATVPDW

-577 EDLSEEVAR
+577 DDLSEEVAR

-610 NFIDR
+610 NFIDK
-615 IKKIL
+615 IKSVL
-620 VGLGMCEELSF
+620 SSLGMCEELSF

-646 DSQLRQAVPIMNPL
+646 DSELRRAVPIMNPL

-680 RNFSRKNEDLK
+680 RNFSRKNEDVR
-691 LFDVAPV
+691 LFEVAPV
-698 FFPKSLPVTE
+698 FYPKALPVTE
-708 QPIERQQLVG
+708 QPLEKQKLAG
-718 LLTGRRE
+718 LLMGRRE

-731 NPAQVDFYDAKG
+731 DAAQIDFYDAKG
-743 IVEELLAGLSINN
+743 IVEELLAGLSIGN
-756 YFVEAGTHYALHPGK
+756 YFVEAGEHYALHPGK

-797 IKKKIYVF
+797 IRKKIYVF
-805 EAEVDTLQ
+805 EADVETLQ
-813 KFAAKKFTFESLPKY
+813 KFAAKKFSFESLPKY

-838 VDHDTAAGDVEKVI
+838 VEHDTAAGEVEKVI
-852 AQNGGQFFKG
+852 AKNGGTFLKG
-862 VTLFDVYTGD
+862 VTLFDVYTGE
-872 RISADKKSLAFA
+872 RIASDKKSLAFA
-884 IDFRSNERTLK
+884 IEFRSNERTLK

-905 ILSAVEKEFGATLR
+905 ILAAVEKEFGATLR

>member
-15 DLTAD
+15 NLTAD
-20 ELAEKF
+20 ELADKF

-35 VIHAGEGLEKV
+35 VIHAGAGLERV
-46 VTGRID
+46 VTGRIA
-52 ELKAHPDSDHLQIC
+52 ELKAHPDSDHLQVC
-66 QMDVGAENLLQIV
+66 QMDIGAENLLQVV
-79 TGAQNVAEGQI
+79 TGAPNVAEGQI

-97 ANLPCGKKIS
+97 AHLPNGQKIS

-122 ADELKID
+122 AGELKLELEGLPIEQQI
-129 GDSSGI
+129 GI
-135 YILPEDTQVGIPVAE
+135 YILPDDTPVGLPAAK

-180 AVLTKKTPR
+180 AVLTGKTPR
-189 FPEIKVDENDES
+189 YPDIIVTEDD
-201 NASELVK
+201 ASEASALVK

-213 PELCSR
+213 PDLCSR

-232 SPDWIV
+232 SPEWMV

-268 AYDFDEVVGHEL
+268 AYDFDAVVGHEL
-280 TARQATAGEAL
+280 TARRAIAGEAL

-327 ITEKTSTVILEAACF
+327 ITESTTTVILEAACF

-359 ASGRFERGTNEHGTI
+359 ASGRFERGTNVNGTV
-374 NALDRVAQLLQQ
+374 NALNRVAQLLQD
-386 MNACNVCTGVV
+386 MGACKVCRGVV
-397 DVYPNPKPEVK
+397 DVYPNPKAEVK
-408 IKFSPAQI
+408 IKFTPAQI
-416 NQRLGTNFSVEE
+416 NARLGTAYTDAE
-428 ILDVLTA
+428 IVGVLEA
-435 LGFAVESTGKV
+435 LGFDVAAAGVV
-446 DELTDEVVDKFAD
+446 DDITDEVAD
-459 KFATATKT
+459 
-467 LGKAAREIGKKP
+467 
-479 NVENILGSIGSTF
+479 
-492 GGLFKK
+492 
-498 ADEKIS
+498 KIS
-504 GETKDRVEDFVSSFG
+504 GFAKLLGNSVRKLSKTASVEDTLKNFG
-519 ELFKRADEKI
+519 ETVGGMV
-529 SDKTKE
+529 KTA
-535 RVEDIMGNISGKFGE
+535 G
-550 LVKNVDMKISST
+550 MKISSA
-562 YVATVPDW
+562 YEVTVPDW

-577 EDLSEEVAR
+577 DDLSEEVAR

-601 QQGHQSAAQ
+601 QQGHQSATQ

-615 IKKIL
+615 VKQIL
-620 VGLGMCEELSF
+620 SSLGLCEELSF

-636 AMFDKMQIPA
+636 AMFDKMRVPA
-646 DSQLRQAVPIMNPL
+646 DSELRRAIPIMNPL

-680 RNFSRKNEDLK
+680 RNFARKNEDVR
-691 LFDVAPV
+691 LFEVAPV
-698 FFPKSLPVTE
+698 FLPKALPVTE
-708 QPIERQQLVG
+708 LPRERQQLAG
-718 LLTGRRE
+718 LLMGRRA

-731 NPAQVDFYDAKG
+731 DAAQVDFYDAKG
-743 IVEELLAGLSINN
+743 IVEELLAGLSIAN
-756 YFVEAGTHYALHPGK
+756 YTVAAGQHYALHPGK
-771 TAVFKKGRDVLVT
+771 TAIFRKGRDTLIT

-797 IKKKIYVF
+797 IRKKIYVF
-805 EAEVDTLQ
+805 EADIDTLQ
-813 KFAAKKFTFESLPKY
+813 KFAAKKFSLEPLPKY
-828 PSISR
+828 PAISR

-838 VDHDTAAGDVEKVI
+838 VGHDTSAGAVEQLI
-852 AQNGGQFFKG
+852 AKSGGTFFKG
-862 VTLFDVYTGD
+862 VTLFDVYTGEH
-872 RISADKKSLAFA
+872 IPADKKSLAFT
-884 IDFRSNERTLK
+884 IEFRSNERTLT
-895 DEEADEAFKN
+895 DAEADAAFQN
-905 ILSAVEKEFGATLR
+905 ILSAVEKDFGATLR

>member
-66 QMDVGAENLLQIV
+66 QMDVGEENLLQIV

-135 YILPEDTQVGIPVAE
+135 YILPEDTKVGIPVAE

-189 FPEIKVDENDES
+189 YPEIKCDENDER

-219 FSARVLTNVKLAP
+219 FSARVLTDVKLAP
-232 SPDWIV
+232 SPDWMV

-268 AYDFDEVVGHEL
+268 AYDFDAVVGHEL
-280 TARQATAGEAL
+280 TARQAVAGEQL

-305 LVIADAEKAAG
+305 LVIADADKAAG

-350 SRAVGIHSE
+350 SRAVGLHSE

-386 MNACNVCTGVV
+386 MNACKVCAGVV

-408 IKFSPAQI
+408 IKFTPAQI

-428 ILDVLTA
+428 ILDVLTS
-435 LGFAVESTGKV
+435 LGFDVESTGKV
-446 DELTDEVVDKFAD
+446 DELTDEVIDKFAD
-459 KFATATKT
+459 KIAFATKNVS
-467 LGKAAREIGKKP
+467 KAAREIGKNS
-479 NVENILGSIGSTF
+479 NVEN
-492 GGLFKK
+492 
-498 ADEKIS
+498 
-504 GETKDRVEDFVSSFG
+504 FVSNIGATFSG
-519 ELFKRADEKI
+519 LFKRADEKI
-529 SDKTKE
+529 PDSAKE
-535 RVEDIMGNISGKFGE
+535 RVEDIVGNIGGKFGE

-615 IKKIL
+615 IKAIL

-680 RNFSRKNEDLK
+680 RNYSRKNEDLK

-698 FFPKSLPVTE
+698 FFPKALPVTE

-784 VGEVHPAVAEALG
+784 VGEVHPAGAEALG

-838 VDHDTAAGDVEKVI
+838 VDLDTSAGDVEKVI
-852 AQNGGQFFKG
+852 AKHGGEFLKG
-862 VTLFDVYTGD
+862 VTLFDVYTGE
-872 RISADKKSLAFA
+872 RIPADKKSLAFA
-884 IDFRSNERTLK
+884 LDFRSNERTLK

>member
-35 VIHAGEGLEKV
+35 VIHAGAGLEKV
-46 VTGRID
+46 VTGRIE
-52 ELKAHPDSDHLQIC
+52 ELKEHPDSDHLLIC
-66 QMDVGAENLLQIV
+66 QMNVGAENLLQII
-79 TGAQNVAEGQI
+79 TGASNVKEGQI

-107 KGKMRGVASNGMLCS
+107 KGKMRGVVSNGMLCS
-122 ADELKID
+122 ANEMNIE

-135 YILPEDTQVGIPVAE
+135 YILPEDTPIGLPAAE

-189 FPEIKVDENDES
+189 FPEIKVDEDDAVE
-201 NASELVK
+201 ASALVK

-213 PELCSR
+213 EDLCGR
-219 FSARVLTNVKLAP
+219 FSSRVLTNVKLAP
-232 SPDWIV
+232 SPDWMV
-238 KRLEGAGM
+238 RRLEGAGM

-254 VTNFVMLELGQPLH
+254 VTNFVMLEMGQPLH
-268 AYDFDEVVGHEL
+268 AYDFDKVVGHQL
-280 TARQATAGEAL
+280 TARRAVEGEPL

-316 LAGIMGGFETE
+316 LAGIMGGFESE
-327 ITEKTSTVILEAACF
+327 ITEATTTVILEAASF

-359 ASGRFERGTNEHGTI
+359 ASGRFERGTNEKGTVA
-374 NALDRVAQLLQQ
+374 ALDRVAQLLQE
-386 MNACNVCTGVV
+386 MGACKVCKGVV
-397 DVYPNPKPEVK
+397 DVYPNPKPEIK
-408 IKFSPAQI
+408 IKFTPAQI
-416 NQRLGTNFSVEE
+416 NSRLGTSYTDAE
-428 ILDVLTA
+428 IVDVLEA
-435 LGFAVESTGKV
+435 LGFKIEPLGVV
-446 DELTDEVVDKFAD
+446 DELTDEVVDKFAE
-459 KFATATKT
+459 ATKNI
-467 LGKAAREIGKKP
+467 GKAARELSKKST
-479 NVENILGSIGSTF
+479 VEGFVKNF
-492 GGLFKK
+492 GASL
-498 ADEKIS
+498 
-504 GETKDRVEDFVSSFG
+504 G
-519 ELFKRADEKI
+519 ELFKNADAKATDDVLKN
-529 SDKTKE
+529 SG
-535 RVEDIMGNISGKFGE
+535 VESFMKNISETFGGAI
-550 LVKNVDMKISST
+550 KNVEMKISSA
-562 YVATVPDW
+562 YEATVPEW
-570 RNDVTLP
+570 RNDVSLP
-577 EDLSEEVAR
+577 DDLSEEVAR
-586 IFGFDKIPSTLPKGN
+586 IYGFDKIPSTLPKGN
-601 QQGHQSAAQ
+601 QQGHQSATQ
-610 NFIDR
+610 NFIDK
-615 IKKIL
+615 IKEIL
-620 VGLGMCEELSF
+620 SSLGMCEELSF

-636 AMFDKMQIPA
+636 AMFDKMRVPT
-646 DSQLRQAVPIMNPL
+646 DSELRRAVPIMNPL

-680 RNFSRKNEDLK
+680 RNFSRKNEDVR

-698 FFPKSLPVTE
+698 FLPKKLPVTE
-708 QPIERQQLVG
+708 LPREKYQVVG
-718 LLTGRRE
+718 LLMGRRE

-731 NPAQVDFYDAKG
+731 DAAQVDFYDAKG
-743 IVEELLAGLSINN
+743 IVEELLAGLSIAN
-756 YFVEAGTHYALHPGK
+756 YFVEAGEHYALHPGK
-771 TAVFKKGRDVLVT
+771 TAVFKKGLDVLVT

-805 EAEVDTLQ
+805 EADIDTLQ
-813 KFAAKKFTFESLPKY
+813 KFAAKKFTLEALPKY

-838 VDHDTAAGDVEKVI
+838 VEHDTAAGDVEKVI
-852 AQNGGQFFKG
+852 VKSGGKFFKG
-862 VTLFDVYTGD
+862 VTLFDVYTGE
-872 RISADKKSLAFA
+872 RIPADKKSLAFA
-884 IDFRSNERTLK
+884 LEFRSNERTLK
-895 DEEADEAFKN
+895 DEEADDAFKN
-905 ILSAVEKEFGATLR
+905 ILAAVEKDFGATLR

>member
-15 DLTAD
+15 DLTSD

-46 VTGRID
+46 VTGRIE

-66 QMDVGAENLLQIV
+66 QMNVGEENLLQIV
-79 TGAQNVAEGQI
+79 TGAPNVAEGQI

-122 ADELKID
+122 PDELNIE

-135 YILPEDTQVGIPVAE
+135 YILPEDTPIGVPAAE

-189 FPEIKVDENDES
+189 FPEIKFDENDSAE
-201 NASELVK
+201 ASAFVK

-213 PELCSR
+213 PDLCSR

-232 SPDWIV
+232 SPDWMV

-254 VTNFVMLELGQPLH
+254 VTNFVMLEMGQPLH
-268 AYDFDEVVGHEL
+268 AYDFDRVVGHEL
-280 TARQATAGEAL
+280 TARRAIEGEPL

-316 LAGIMGGFETE
+316 LAGIMGGFESE
-327 ITEKTSTVILEAACF
+327 ITEKTSTVILEAASF

-350 SRAVGIHSE
+350 SRAVGIHTE
-359 ASGRFERGTNEHGTI
+359 ASGRFERGTNEKNTI
-374 NALDRVAQLLQQ
+374 AALDRVAQLLQD
-386 MNACNVCTGVV
+386 MDACKVCKGVV

-408 IKFSPAQI
+408 IKFTSAQI
-416 NQRLGTNFSVEE
+416 NQRLGTNYTDEE
-428 ILDVLTA
+428 IVDVLEA
-435 LGFAVESTGKV
+435 LGFEIDPINKVE
-446 DELTDEVVDKFAD
+446 EMTDEVIDKFAS
-459 KFATATKT
+459 ATKNIS
-467 LGKAAREIGKKP
+467 KAARELGKKP
-479 NVENILGSIGSTF
+479 NVEGFMKNIGEAFGGFFKNADKASDAVKDSGVDDFVKNIGETF
-492 GGLFKK
+492 GGI
-498 ADEKIS
+498 A
-504 GETKDRVEDFVSSFG
+504 
-519 ELFKRADEKI
+519 
-529 SDKTKE
+529 KT
-535 RVEDIMGNISGKFGE
+535 
-550 LVKNVDMKISST
+550 VDMKIAS
-562 YVATVPDW
+562 AFEAIVPDW
-570 RNDVTLP
+570 RNDVKLP
-577 EDLSEEVAR
+577 DDLSEEVAR

-601 QQGHQSAAQ
+601 QQGRQSATQ
-610 NFIDR
+610 NFIDK
-615 IKKIL
+615 IKFIL
-620 VGLGMCEELSF
+620 SSLGMCEELSF

-636 AMFDKMQIPA
+636 AMFDKMRVPA
-646 DSQLRQAVPIMNPL
+646 DSELRRAVPIMNPL

-680 RNFSRKNEDLK
+680 RNFSRKNEDVR

-698 FFPKSLPVTE
+698 FLPKALPVTE
-708 QPIERQQLVG
+708 LPREKQQVVG
-718 LLTGRRE
+718 LLMGRRE

-731 NPAQVDFYDAKG
+731 NSAQVDFYDAKG
-743 IVEELLAGLSINN
+743 IVEELLAGLSIGN
-756 YFVEAGTHYALHPGK
+756 YFVEAGEHYALHPGK
-771 TAVFKKGRDVLVT
+771 TAVFKKGRDILVT

-805 EAEVDTLQ
+805 EADVETLQ
-813 KFAAKKFTFESLPKY
+813 RFAAKKFSLESLPKY

-838 VDHDTAAGDVEKVI
+838 VEHDTAAGDVEKVI
-852 AQNGGQFFKG
+852 VKSGGKFFKG
-862 VTLFDVYTGD
+862 VTLFDVYTGE
-872 RISADKKSLAFA
+872 RIPADKKSLAFA
-884 IDFRSNERTLK
+884 IEFRSNERTLK

-905 ILSAVEKEFGATLR
+905 ILAAVEKDFGATLR